1 MLHNFCFDTSLLR
14 SEGPPILKNFQQIHP
29 VIQDD
34 NWSQLWLPFNNLNIW
49 IVTLETSIIRIITF
63 SRIES
68 YLTNSNDAILCQW
81 HYNISNFKFLA
92 PTQLLPPQLQLTE
105 IWEMLAIS
113 NYANPQLVISTWNA
127 NSSLIYPPPLA
138 IRILGQDFPDL
149 SPNSNDII

>member
-14 SEGPPILKNFQQIHP
+14 PEGSPISKNFQQIHP

-63 SRIES
+63 SRIEL
-68 YLTNSNDAILCQW
+68 YLPNSKDSILCQW
-81 HYNISNFKFLA
+81 HDYISNFKFLA

-113 NYANPQLVISTWNA
+113 NYANPQLVISTWNV
-127 NSSLIYPPPLA
+127 NPSLIYPHPLQ
-138 IRILGQDFPDL
+138 LG
-149 SPNSNDII
+149 S

>member
-1 MLHNFCFDTSLLR
+1 MAKYWWGSKLLLSKSSCFITFCFDTSLLR
-14 SEGPPILKNFQQIHP
+14 SEGPPISKNFQQIHP

-63 SRIES
+63 SRIEL
-68 YLTNSNDAILCQW
+68 YLPNSKDSILCQW
-81 HYNISNFKFLA
+81 HDYISNFKLLA

-113 NYANPQLVISTWNA
+113 NYANPQLVIST
-127 NSSLIYPPPLA
+127 PLLF
-138 IRILGQDFPDL
+138 IPT
-149 SPNSNDII
+149 PCN